1 MIKNSGSNQSKVIS
15 QGSKF
20 YINKKLSPQKPPL
33 YRNQSF
39 IKELKP
45 LNLLKNS
52 GKKSKQKIKDIL
64 NKNSKTKMQRMMKI
78 LKCDNQEDS
87 ILLSKTLDNQSLR

>member
-1 MIKNSGSNQSKVIS
+1 LIKNSGSNQSKVVS

-45 LNLLKNS
+45 LNLVKNS
-52 GKKSKQKIKDIL
+52 GKKSK
-64 NKNSKTKMQRMMKI
+64 
-78 LKCDNQEDS
+78 
-87 ILLSKTLDNQSLR
+87 